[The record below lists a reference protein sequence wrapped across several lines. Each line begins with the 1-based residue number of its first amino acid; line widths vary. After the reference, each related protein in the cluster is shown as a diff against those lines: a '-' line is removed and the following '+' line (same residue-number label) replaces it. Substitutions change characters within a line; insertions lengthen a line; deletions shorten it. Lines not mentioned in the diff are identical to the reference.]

1 MKRLSAANVVPAVAS
16 LLTLAAGFA
25 AMNDDIRGSFTRLFS
40 GSATSVVR
48 DVGWRL
54 QDAAWAVYQ
63 SVRDQSI
70 EHAPLTIFVV
80 AAGVLLIF
88 MLRT

>member
-1 MKRLSAANVVPAVAS
+1 
-16 LLTLAAGFA
+16 
-25 AMNDDIRGSFTRLFS
+25 MNDDVRASFMRLFS
-40 GSATSVVR
+40 GSATSDMR

-63 SVRDQSI
+63 AVRDQSI

-80 AAGVLLIF
+80 IAGVLLLF